1 MCLLES
7 DCMGGFVNHDM
18 RETEKGLMKRKWDLG
33 HNRRVCANN
42 GDSASFACIF
52 QRK

>member
-18 RETEKGLMKRKWDLG
+18 RETEKGFSNTACTPWVLG
-33 HNRRVCANN
+33 VIH
-42 GDSASFACIF
+42 
-52 QRK
+52 

>member
-18 RETEKGLMKRKWDLG
+18 METEKGLVEMGLG
-33 HNRRVCANN
+33 A
-42 GDSASFACIF
+42 
-52 QRK
+52 